1 MAGGAS
7 GIKAGRAYVELGVKD
22 DLAKG
27 LAKARESLKALGDG
41 IKAMGM
47 TGLAVGGGLVG
58 SILGAA
64 KVFADTGSEIHD
76 MSQRTGLSAE
86 ALSELGYVAGQAGVE
101 MGSLESSVKKM
112 QKSVEAALGGSESMQ
127 ETFQELGLA
136 MGDLQGKSPEELFT
150 VIGDRVSRIADPTQ
164 RAAMA
169 MKVFGKAGTDLLPM
183 LEKGAAG
190 LAAGRAEA
198 QRFGLTVSK
207 DAADSADALGDAIG
221 LATATLKKLAFEIG
235 GAVAPLL
242 TDLAMS
248 LATAVAG
255 AIRWV
260 QENRELIVTA
270 FKWGAAIAAA
280 GAALVALGT
289 TIVGVGAVLGSLVSI
304 GGTLLG
310 VLGAFGTLL
319 GVLLSPVG
327 LVTAAVVG
335 LGAALLSFSGALG
348 AARDYAG
355 KQFDAIYNTGKDTIG
370 GIADALR
377 SGDLGLAAQ
386 IAVAGI
392 KLAFFQMMEDIRVK
406 WAEFKGWI
414 GSVLNGANF
423 TYWAIETKL
432 EEIGGMNPRKKRN
445 PLNDLIMNQVDTM
458 QSMASAINDAH
469 KDVDDAKARLDELRN
484 KAAGQAASARATPG
498 AEQAPQFS
506 ILSPSDFRQPDVAGV
521 LDAIAKISSTGTF
534 NADAALGLQ
543 ASSSPIQTIA
553 KATERTASNTGKLVD
568 MAKDGGLV
576 FEE

>member
-41 IKAMGM
+41 IKAAGM
-47 TGLAVGGGLVG
+47 TGLAVGGGIVG
-58 SILGAA
+58 GLLGAA
-64 KVFADTGSEIHD
+64 KVFADAGSEALD
-76 MSQRTGLSAE
+76 MSRRTGVAVE
-86 ALSELGYVAGQAGVE
+86 ALQELAYAAAQDGVE
-101 MGSLESSVKKM
+101 IGTLEGGLLKM
-112 QKSVEAALGGSESMQ
+112 EKAVSAALGGTKAMQ
-127 ETFQELGLA
+127 ETFEELGFS
-136 MGDLQGKSPEELFT
+136 MGDLQDKAPDELFKL
-150 VIGDRVSRIADPTQ
+150 IGDRVSQIADPTQ

-169 MKVFGKAGTDLLPM
+169 MKVFGKSGAALLPM
-183 LEKGAAG
+183 LKTGAAG
-190 LAAGRAEA
+190 LAEMAKEARAYGMVMTPAEA
-198 QRFGLTVSK
+198 EQ
-207 DAADSADALGDAIG
+207 AHALGDAWTLLEKSAKALVVAIG
-221 LATATLKKLAFEIG
+221 SSLA
-235 GAVAPLL
+235 PML
-242 TDLAMS
+242 TDLSIGIAHVVAA
-248 LATAVAG
+248 ATD
-255 AIRWV
+255 WV
-260 QENRELIVTA
+260 RENKDLIVTA

-280 GAALVALGT
+280 GAALVVLGT
-289 TIVGVGAVLGSLVSI
+289 AIVGVGAVLGSLVSI

-310 VLGAFGTLL
+310 VLGAAGTLF
-319 GVLLSPVG
+319 GALLSPVG

-348 AARDYAG
+348 AMRDYAG
-355 KQFDAIYNTGKDTIG
+355 KQFDAIFNTGKDTFS

-377 SGDLGLAAQ
+377 SGDLGLAAE

-432 EEIGGMNPRKKRN
+432 EEVGGMNPRKKRN
-445 PLNDLIMNQVDTM
+445 PLNDLITNQVATM
-458 QSMASAINDAH
+458 QSMSSAIDQAH
-469 KDVDDAKARLDELRN
+469 KDVSDAQARLDKLRDR
-484 KAAGQAASARATPG
+484 AASQAASARQTPG
-498 AEQAPQFS
+498 AEAPPQFS
-506 ILSPSDFRQPDVAGV
+506 ILSPSDFRQPDVVGV
-521 LDAIAKISSTGTF
+521 LDAIARIGSSGTF

-543 ASSSPIQTIA
+543 ASSSPLQQVA
-553 KATERTASNTGKLVD
+553 KATEATARNTGKLVD